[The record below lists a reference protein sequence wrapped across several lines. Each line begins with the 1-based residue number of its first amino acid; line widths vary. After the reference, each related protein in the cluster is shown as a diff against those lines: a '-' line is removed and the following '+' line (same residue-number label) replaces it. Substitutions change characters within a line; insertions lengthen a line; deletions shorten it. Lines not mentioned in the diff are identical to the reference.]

1 MKILMHVKT
10 KVLINRLAISLL
22 ALVSAGAQTPP
33 PPSAPQKLELR
44 LEAGEY
50 WWGGLSVDG
59 RQMPYGAAKFSRNL
73 RGDNGGNQAQP
84 LLISN
89 RGRYVWSGQPFT
101 YDNGALIIT
110 SSDGPVESGRQGSTL
125 KDAFLFA
132 SRKYFPPDGKL
143 PDPLMFTHP
152 QYNTWIELMYD
163 QNEAAILKY
172 AQSIVD
178 QGYPAGALMIDD
190 NWQEDYGVWE
200 FSARRFKDP
209 KAMMD
214 RLHKLGFKVMLWVVP
229 FVSPDSATS
238 RDLAQRGL
246 LLRDAN
252 RKNSPAIVPW
262 WNGASAVLDLSNPA
276 AREWFDG
283 RLRHLVETYGV
294 DGFKFDGG
302 DANYYTG
309 PVLSSKPFLPN
320 DHTAWFAELGLGY
333 PLNEYRASWKMAG
346 RPLAQ
351 RLRDKRH
358 NWNDLRELV
367 PGIIAQG
374 LMGYPFTCPDM
385 IGGGEYGSFLNL
397 SGVDQ
402 ELVVRSAQASALM
415 PMMQFSVAPWRVL
428 SAENAALCRRM
439 ALLHEQFGAEI
450 LELARAS
457 AKSGEP
463 IARPLAYTYPNGGYE
478 QIKDQFLLGDTILVA
493 PVLEKGARSR
503 KIVFPAGSWKGDDGS
518 TVTGP
523 ATVEIAAPLD
533 RLPWYR
539 RLQP

>member
-1 MKILMHVKT
+1 
-10 KVLINRLAISLL
+10 
-22 ALVSAGAQTPP
+22 
-33 PPSAPQKLELR
+33 
-44 LEAGEY
+44 
-50 WWGGLSVDG
+50 
-59 RQMPYGAAKFSRNL
+59 
-73 RGDNGGNQAQP
+73 
-84 LLISN
+84 
-89 RGRYVWSGQPFT
+89 
-101 YDNGALIIT
+101 
-110 SSDGPVESGRQGSTL
+110 
-125 KDAFLFA
+125 
-132 SRKYFPPDGKL
+132 
-143 PDPLMFTHP
+143 
-152 QYNTWIELMYD
+152 
-163 QNEAAILKY
+163 
-172 AQSIVD
+172 
-178 QGYPAGALMIDD
+178 MIDD

-200 FSARRFKDP
+200 FSARRFQDP

-252 RKNSPAIVPW
+252 RKSSPAIVPW

-309 PVLSSKPFLPN
+309 PVVSSKPSLPN

-385 IGGGEYGSFLNL
+385 IGGGEYESFLNI

-402 ELVVRSAQASALM
+402 ELMVRSAQASALM

-518 TVTGP
+518 AVTGP